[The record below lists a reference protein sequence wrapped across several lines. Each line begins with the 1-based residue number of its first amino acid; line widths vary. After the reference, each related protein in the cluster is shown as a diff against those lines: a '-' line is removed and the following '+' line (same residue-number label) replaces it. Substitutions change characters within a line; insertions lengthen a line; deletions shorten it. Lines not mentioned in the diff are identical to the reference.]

1 MARVVRF
8 MFDYGHVW
16 PLWEDGTD
24 KYAREP
30 ADYGLSPELTERLRS
45 CNEYWE
51 AHRNLDGQWD
61 APENRH
67 RWHAETDQAIAI
79 LRWEVS
85 DLADVRDE
93 RD

>member
-16 PLWEDGTD
+16 PLWEDGTY
-24 KYAREP
+24 KYAMEP
-30 ADYGLSPELTERLRS
+30 SDYGLSSELTERLQS
-45 CNEYWE
+45 CYAFWE
-51 AHRNLDGQWD
+51 AHHLPESGWD
-61 APENRH
+61 DTETRH
-67 RWHAETDQAIAI
+67 RWHLETDQVVAI

-85 DLADVRDE
+85 AFADVRDE

>member
-1 MARVVRF
+1 MVRVVRF

-24 KYAREP
+24 KYAMEP
-30 ADYGLSPELTERLRS
+30 SDYGLSPELTERLQS
-45 CNEYWE
+45 CYEFWE
-51 AHRNLDGQWD
+51 THHIPKRGWD
-61 APENRH
+61 APESRH
-67 RWHAETDQAIAI
+67 RWHAETDQAVAI

-85 DLADVRDE
+85 DFADVRDE

>member
-24 KYAREP
+24 KYAMEP
-30 ADYGLSPELTERLRS
+30 TDYGLSPELTGRLQA
-45 CNEYWE
+45 CYEYWE

-61 APENRH
+61 APENRQ
-67 RWHAETDQAIAI
+67 RWHAETDQAIAT